1 MNGRTYSR
9 RNPDA
14 SREAPALVQPGRPSG
29 TALRVALRRAA
40 HQLLDDPRVLDD
52 PMALRIVGDHAS
64 ALRADPGAY
73 DRTAFD
79 RALRA
84 FLVARSRVAE
94 DGLASAVAAG
104 VRQYVVL
111 GAGLDTFAYRNPF
124 ADLRVFEVDA
134 PSTQTWKR
142 SCLAAGGIDLPAGL
156 TFVPVDF
163 ERQALTDELQRAGL
177 RSDRPTWFSWL
188 GVTPYLA
195 PEAVIAT
202 LRDVVQLARDG
213 GGVAFDYGVDSAS
226 LTLRERAVVAVLRSR
241 VRRAGEP
248 FKSTFK
254 PSDLAARLAA
264 IGFSRVV
271 DLDARALNARYF
283 AGRSDSLRVG
293 SIGHVV
299 VAHR

>member
-1 MNGRTYSR
+1 M
-9 RNPDA
+9 
-14 SREAPALVQPGRPSG
+14 LPGRPSG

-52 PMALRIVGDHAS
+52 PMALRIVGNHAA

-73 DRTAFD
+73 DRTGLD

-94 DGLASAVAAG
+94 DGLAAAVAAG

-111 GAGLDTFAYRNPF
+111 GAGLDTFAYRNPY
-124 ADLRVFEVDA
+124 ADVRVFEVDA
-134 PSTQTWKR
+134 PSTQAWKR
-142 SCLAAGGIDLPAGL
+142 SCLAAGGIDLPKGL
-156 TFVPVDF
+156 AFVPVDF
-163 ERQALTDELQRAGL
+163 ERQALTDELRRAGL
-177 RSDRPTWFSWL
+177 DVDRPVWFSWL

-202 LRDVVQLARDG
+202 LGDVVRLAHDG
-213 GGVAFDYGVDSAS
+213 GGVAFDYGVESSS
-226 LTLRERAVVAVLRSR
+226 LTLRERVVVAVLRSR

-248 FKSTFK
+248 FKSTFR
-254 PSDLAARLAA
+254 PSELAASLTA

-271 DLDARALNARYF
+271 DLDAAALNARYF
-283 AGRSDSLRVG
+283 TGRRNRFRVG